1 MVQVR
6 SVRVGPPDVIKT
18 ELSIARGQIR
28 PKVRS
33 KCGKGQLGIGLGRP
47 LRNGAACRLRN
58 GAACRLRRAKPL
70 QACASTRRT
79 AFELR
84 HTLEKFPTPK
94 NTPAH
99 PSQSAANRSP
109 FIRASLPEKSATG
122 WRVNKCLLFLPSML
136 GGRRFCLHSSRRTLG
151 PFGSACLI
159 SPSRPQRELLT
170 QSDSIALHR
179 ICFARAAP

>member
-6 SVRVGPPDVIKT
+6 SVRVGPPDVINT
-18 ELSIARGQIR
+18 ELSIARCQIR
-28 PKVRS
+28 PKKRS

-47 LRNGAACRLRN
+47 LRN

-84 HTLEKFPTPK
+84 HTLEKLPTPK

-159 SPSRPQRELLT
+159 SPSRPQRKYLRRVIRLPCIE
-170 QSDSIALHR
+170 SVSPERHR
-179 ICFARAAP
+179 RVTTKCE